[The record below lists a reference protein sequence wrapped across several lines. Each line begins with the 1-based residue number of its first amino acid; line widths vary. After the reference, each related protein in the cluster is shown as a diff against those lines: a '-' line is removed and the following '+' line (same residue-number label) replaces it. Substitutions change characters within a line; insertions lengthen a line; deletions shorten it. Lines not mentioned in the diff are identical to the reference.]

1 METAADPEPMIDGG
15 ALHSLLAA
23 SGLVDVALAAQ
34 VGELAGEFPAIVER
48 NLFLEF
54 ELSDCA
60 APAGFGFGFPAGAL
74 DRLRA
79 VDHAFL
85 LSPRGRPLR
94 AALAD
99 DPFAADH
106 CEHLNLFGDAD
117 PDWVEY
123 DISDGRLAE
132 VPFVFFRLP
141 SRFRQV
147 SQPAEVAGLC
157 AALPGGASG
166 DFEALMQSITLQ
178 GPAAPYRIGV
188 ARGRGF
194 GWWRAI
200 ITELGVGQVQAA
212 LEGLEPLIDVRPL
225 EAAAQFYASA
235 MDQSGARFA
244 LSVDIQDGRVTA
256 VDVECPYLFRVADPC
271 ARRAPLI
278 AFLQEI
284 VAAGLVSHSVA
295 GWIADQAV
303 RELAATCSQ
312 PGLRSQ
318 LHHLKFRLFGEPRPR
333 IKAYL
338 LLELLPGRQGGAA

>member
-1 METAADPEPMIDGG
+1 MIDGG
-15 ALHSLLAA
+15 ALRSLLAA
-23 SGLVDVALAAQ
+23 SGLVDPALAAQ
-34 VGELAGEFPAIVER
+34 VGRLAGEFPATVQR

-54 ELSDCA
+54 EFADRA
-60 APAGFGFGFPAGAL
+60 VPAGFGLGFSAGAL

-85 LSPRGRPLR
+85 SSPRGQLLR

-106 CEHLNLFGDAD
+106 REHLNLFGDAD

-123 DISDGRLAE
+123 DITDNRLAE

-141 SRFRQV
+141 SRFCRV
-147 SQPAEVAGLC
+147 SQPAEAPGLC
-157 AALPGGASG
+157 AALPKGAVG
-166 DFEALMQSITLQ
+166 DFEALLQRILLQ

-188 ARGRGF
+188 ARGRGL

-200 ITELGVGQVQAA
+200 ITELGVEQVQAA
-212 LEGLEPLIDVRPL
+212 LEGLTTLIDAAPL
-225 EAAAQFYASA
+225 QAAARFYARA

-256 VDVECPYLFRVADPC
+256 VDVECPYLFRVGDPS
-271 ARRAPLI
+271 ARAAPL
-278 AFLQEI
+278 AAYLHEI
-284 VAAGLVSHSVA
+284 VASGLVSPSVA

-303 RELAATCSQ
+303 RELAPPCGG
-312 PGLRSQ
+312 PGLRTQ
-318 LHHLKFRLFGEPRPR
+318 LHHLKFRLVGEPRLR
-333 IKAYL
+333 TKAYL
-338 LLELLPGRQGGAA
+338 LLELLPGPHGGGA